1 MHSSH
6 HFGQKWQDDGDLVP
20 IGRNTLG
27 TTRLP
32 GVLLRTEP
40 KIALLA
46 AGQANKSEDD
56 LLRQGVTTL
65 TGKPAD
71 RDGRLVSQK
80 NHLPSV

>member
-6 HFGQKWQDDGDLVP
+6 HFGQKWQDNGDLVQL
-20 IGRNTLG
+20 GRNTLG
-27 TTRLP
+27 TTSLP

-40 KIALLA
+40 ELAPLA
-46 AGQANKSEDD
+46 AGQANKSGEG

-65 TGKPAD
+65 IGKPAD

-80 NHLPSV
+80 IHLPSV